1 MNREHILKEIKR
13 TAEANGGTPLG
24 RARFFKETGIRE
36 ADWLGKFWARWGDA
50 VRDAGYAPNKLQA
63 AFDEAFL
70 FEKYIELTRSLGR
83 IPAHGDVLMKA
94 RADTTFPNA
103 KAFERFGP
111 KASLVRKLA
120 EYCRTREGYEDII
133 LLCEGHVSRVSSTKE
148 EPASTDGDFGFVYLM
163 KAGKFYKLGRSNAT
177 GRREYELGIQLPEKL
192 KTVHVI
198 HTDDPAG
205 IETYWHNRFADKRK
219 NGEWFE
225 LDAADVSAFKRR
237 KFM

>member
-13 TAEANGGTPLG
+13 TAEANGGEPLG
-24 RARFFKETGIRE
+24 RNRFLSETGIRQ
-36 ADWLGKFWARWGDA
+36 ADWLGKYWARWGDA
-50 VRDAGYAPNKLQA
+50 IKEAGYSPNQLQA
-63 AFDEAFL
+63 PYEPEFL
-70 FEKYIELTRSLGR
+70 VEKYISLILELKR
-83 IPAHGDVLMKA
+83 IPASGDLRLKA
-94 RADTTFPNA
+94 GNDPDFPNW
-103 KAFERFGP
+103 KTFDRLGP
-111 KASLVRKLA
+111 KSKLLQRIA

-133 LLCEGHVSRVSSTKE
+133 LLCEGHVSQVSSTVDKS
-148 EPASTDGDFGFVYLM
+148 ASGDGEIGFIYLM
-163 KAGKFYKLGRSNAT
+163 KSGKFFKVGRSNAI

-198 HTDDPAG
+198 RTDDPTG
-205 IETYWHNRFADKRK
+205 IEAYWHNRFAAKRK